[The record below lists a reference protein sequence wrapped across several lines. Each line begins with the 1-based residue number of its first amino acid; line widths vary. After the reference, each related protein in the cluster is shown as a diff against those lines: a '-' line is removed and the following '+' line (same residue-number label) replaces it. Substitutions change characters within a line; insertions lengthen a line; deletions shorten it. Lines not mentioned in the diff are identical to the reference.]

1 MVTIHAG
8 CMLAGFLSMAVGAAT
23 AMFMRDKPWW
33 FRVHRRFGIAGAMCV
48 LLGFMAALFMV
59 SRQTGQHFAV
69 PHTWLGLATILFVLG
84 TYTLGVTQLKRKAVR
99 MRSLHRWSGRV
110 TLALLFLNVVSGLS
124 LAGVLPIERIMSFIR
139 DGQN

>member
-1 MVTIHAG
+1 MVIIHAG
-8 CMLAGFLSMAVGAAT
+8 CMLAGFLSVSAGIAT
-23 AMFMRDKPWW
+23 ATFMRDKRWW
-33 FRVHRRFGIAGAMCV
+33 LRVHRRLGSAGVACV

-69 PHTWLGLATILFVLG
+69 PHAYLGLLTILSALC

-99 MRSLHRWSGRV
+99 GRSLHRWSGRV
-110 TLALLFLNVVSGLS
+110 TLTLLFLNVVSGLS
-124 LAGVLPIERIMSFIR
+124 LAGILPIEQIISFIR